1 MKKILFVIIPMILV
15 SCTKML
21 DTQPYSFG
29 TVENFY
35 KTAKDAELGLTGCY
49 SILNTNQVQ
58 SVSGQTAA
66 ATFRKSMHI
75 LLNAGVD
82 ELIPNPNN
90 GLRPDVGP
98 FALHEV
104 FSQNEIIQ
112 YNFFFWFAGIN
123 RTNYLL
129 DKIDDVEMNE
139 GRKNEI
145 KGEAHFLRGFFY
157 TYLAM
162 MYGGV
167 PIYRTPEHDPHAQRE
182 SLQKVYELIISD
194 FKHAYEI
201 LPNRASAMGRANKW
215 SAAGYLAKV
224 YTYLASCKYNNVG
237 SDLGFQLNSF
247 DWVDWQDMYAEALT
261 VTQDIVD
268 NSGYELISN
277 YDYLFRETTDA
288 HKDRESLFYVLSST
302 NSVNGNYNQWNEF
315 LIPAGNRNLVGGG
328 TAILRPTGEL
338 WTLYSAVDNRRAHN
352 LVFALRA
359 TEPVEIIDGVT
370 YYIPRE
376 ATAPTLGTYCVG
388 KFRYMDPASKLID
401 NQLSLGATPIL
412 RYADVLLLHAE
423 ALYYTGDEPQARDFL
438 LEVRKRAVSNDDVQ
452 TALLTVDYYRS
463 DFVQE
468 LLDER
473 SRELCFEAWRRIDLI
488 RFGRIAQ
495 AIADLDPDYGAFNA
509 LASQMQANWASY
521 KIWYPIPTAEIDL
534 SKIEPNPGYTN

>member
-1 MKKILFVIIPMILV
+1 MKKILFAAISMILA
-15 SCTKML
+15 SCTKLL

-35 KTAKDAELGLTGCY
+35 RTAKDVELALTGCY
-49 SILNTNQVQ
+49 SILNTDQVQ
-58 SVSGQTAA
+58 SVSGRTAA
-66 ATFRKSMHI
+66 ATFRKSMHV

-82 ELIPNPNN
+82 ELAPNPVN

-129 DKIDDVEMNE
+129 DRIDEVEMDE
-139 GRKNEI
+139 KRKSEI

-162 MYGGV
+162 LYGGV
-167 PIYRTPEHDPHAQRE
+167 PVYTTPEQDPNAQRE
-182 SLQKVYELIISD
+182 PLQNVYELIVSD
-194 FKHAYEI
+194 FKQAYET
-201 LPNRASAMGRANKW
+201 LPNRASTMGRANKW

-224 YTYLASCKYNNVG
+224 YTYLASCNRNNVG
-237 SDLGFQLNSF
+237 SDLGFALNRF
-247 DWVDWQDMYAEALT
+247 DWVNAQEMYAEALA

-268 NSGYELISN
+268 NSGYELLPS
-277 YDYLFRETTDA
+277 YDYLFRETTDSY
-288 HKDRESLFYVLSST
+288 KDKECLFYILSST

-315 LIPAGNRNLVGGG
+315 LIPGGNRNQVGGG
-328 TAILRPTGEL
+328 TAILRPLAEL
-338 WTLYSAVDNRRAHN
+338 WNLYHAADSRRTHN
-352 LVFALRA
+352 LVYVLR
-359 TEPVEIIDGVT
+359 PVDTLEVIDGVP
-370 YYIPRE
+370 YYVPRPA
-376 ATAPTLGTYCVG
+376 ATPTSGMYCGG

-412 RYADVLLLHAE
+412 RYADVLLLHSE
-423 ALYYTGDEPQARDFL
+423 ALYYNGDEQQARDVL
-438 LEVRKRAVSNDDVQ
+438 LAVRKRSVSDADTQ
-452 TALLTVDYYRS
+452 AALLTEAYHKT

-488 RFGRIAQ
+488 RFGRITQ
-495 AIADLDPDYGAFNA
+495 AIADLNPDFGAYNG
-509 LASQMQANWASY
+509 LVSQMQSNWAPH
-521 KIWYPIPTAEIDL
+521 KIWYPIPKSEIDL
-534 SKIEPNPGYTN
+534 SIMEQNPGYSN